1 MEINT
6 DQVVQDCFKAIKDK
20 IESLTTLNIIV
31 AGKTGVGKSTLI
43 NSVFRDNLAETG
55 TGRPVTTHLQR
66 ITKKGCPLVIY
77 DTKGFELGKEVQ
89 SQVKREIM
97 GKIQEGIASRDL
109 NQTIHC
115 IWYCINAASNRVE
128 PEEIAWLRELGSESE
143 MSQVPIIVVLTQC
156 ISKKKAQ
163 EMRQIVDAENLNVIQ
178 IVPVLAQDYEI
189 DDDYVAKAFGLD
201 VLIRV
206 MMEALPEEL
215 LDTLQNLQKVCL
227 QEKINRAQAAVAAAT
242 ALAAAEGASPLP
254 FSDAAALI
262 PTQVTMIASIAVIFG
277 IDVNKTVLAGFVS
290 TVLGTGGAT
299 ILGKTVVSNLI
310 KMIPGA
316 GSVVGGVISAGT
328 AGVLTTALGES
339 FITVMTL
346 IYKGEMTTSDFSTK
360 EGKRRIREIFKEQM
374 SASRA

>member
-328 AGVLTTALGES
+328 AGVLTTALGGS